1 MNENTFFDKL
11 KKSLRS
17 QQVYENFL
25 KCLALYNQDIV
36 TRSEL
41 ISLVEPFLSKLPNL
55 YRWFK
60 DYVENRPL
68 SSVATESTEAD
79 LSKDKIHIPPGEN
92 ICLDIDYLSCKQYG
106 ASYRD
111 ISSYPQPISSG
122 QTDLCKQVL
131 NATYVSF
138 PSWSEDSTF
147 ISSKKNQYE
156 ELIFR
161 IEDERFELDVVLES
175 NLSTIRI
182 LESLQ
187 TKLGQ
192 MTPDE
197 LSKFRLNNSLG
208 GNSEIIHIKAIQ
220 RIYGDKAKEFIDG
233 LKRNPSVAVPLVLKR
248 LRAKDEEWREAK
260 KNLEKQW
267 REQIERNYLKSL
279 DHCAGPF
286 KQNDPKH
293 LKTKSLINEI
303 ESVYY
308 ERQEAKE
315 HESPPSGDAAKNAQP
330 SIQHSQPHL
339 SFKYEDKSIVEDAAA
354 LIIHHVKRQ
363 TMQKEDKQRIKQIVY
378 HFLSDLFFISR
389 GALSDDESYEPPA
402 LPAPP
407 PPPAT
412 NDKSAETKSDENGA
426 AESSAQKKLRSNT
439 PSARH
444 TDANKRRLTDADLDK
459 SNDNVLLP
467 TEYKSAEDLYRL
479 FYVDEHWYL
488 FFRYHQILCE
498 RLHKIYRHA
507 QQIAEQE
514 MLESRNRELPV
525 AEALK
530 LRSKSDVRIDEY
542 YPTFLD
548 IVRNLLD
555 GNADSTQY
563 EDTLREMFGIHAY
576 IAFTLDKVVHN
587 CVRQLQYLVQDET
600 STSVKQT
607 YCDEIKSSGSGL
619 NNVAGMSLGSLLSSI
634 AGTAAGNGVSG
645 CGGKVSHMC
654 YASVMSAELAYQKR
668 VESMLSDQNC
678 YKIISYKNSSRLT
691 MELIDTQSDEDDD
704 ENDVEVEKWAEYVD
718 RYASEEGK
726 ELGEEMREALTR
738 RPVFLTRN
746 AHHLKC
752 RFGKAGK
759 PAAQPSHEAKTDNA
773 DKAVGERREESDSR
787 PIENE
792 AEMKIEETATAGK
805 QEAVCYKIKHTSN
818 DTTLMYRRNA
828 LRNAKKVS

>member
-68 SSVATESTEAD
+68 SSTVNESTETD

-197 LSKFRLNNSLG
+197 LSKYRLNNSLG

-286 KQNDPKH
+286 KQNDQKH
-293 LKTKSLINEI
+293 LKPKSLINEI
-303 ESVYY
+303 ENIYF

-315 HESPPSGDAAKNAQP
+315 HESLPNETSKNNQP

-339 SFKYEDKSIVEDAAA
+339 SFKYDDKSIVEDAAA

-363 TMQKEDKQRIKQIVY
+363 TIQKEDKQRIKQIIY

-389 GALSDDESYEPPA
+389 GALSDDESYDPP
-402 LPAPP
+402 
-407 PPPAT
+407 
-412 NDKSAETKSDENGA
+412 NEKSTQQAENKEENG
-426 AESSAQKKLRSNT
+426 ENSAKKLRSNT
-439 PSARH
+439 PNTSRH
-444 TDANKRRLTDADLDK
+444 TDANKRRLTDADLEK
-459 SNDNVLLP
+459 SKDLP
-467 TEYKSAEDLYRL
+467 TEYKSSEDLYRL

-498 RLHKIYRHA
+498 RLHKIYKHA

-514 MLESRNRELPV
+514 MIESKNRELPV

-530 LRSKSDVRIDEY
+530 LRNKSDVRADEY

-555 GNADSTQY
+555 GNMDSTQY

-607 YCDEIKSSGSGL
+607 YCDELKSSCSGL

-634 AGTAAGNGVSG
+634 GTANAQASSGVSG

-654 YASVMSAELAYQKR
+654 YANVMSAELAYQKR

-718 RYASEEGK
+718 KYVSSELGK
-726 ELGEEMREALTR
+726 ELGEEIREALTK

-752 RFGKAGK
+752 KFGVGK
-759 PAAQPSHEAKTDNA
+759 QAAQQNEAKTDNA
-773 DKAVGERREESDSR
+773 DKDKVGENDKKGVKTEESEKAN
-787 PIENE
+787 ENE
-792 AEMKIEETATAGK
+792 VEMKPEETAGK
-805 QEAVCYKIKHTSN
+805 QEAISYKIKHTSN
-818 DTTLMYRRNA
+818 DTILMYRRNA
-828 LRNAKKVS
+828 LKNARKVS